1 MQINTTG
8 FYNTAIGLNALLANS
23 TGSQNTAIGL
33 QALQSN
39 TTGTNNT
46 AIGFSANV
54 STGNLTN
61 ATAIGAN
68 ASVNASNKIRLG
80 DANVTVIE
88 GQVDFTFISDQTK
101 KENFQ
106 PVDGEEVLRK
116 IRDFNLTSWNYI
128 GHDPKQFR
136 HYGPMAQDFFA
147 AFGQDGIGT
156 IGTPT
161 TLSSGDMVGILMIAV
176 QTLEKQNRDLKARLE
191 NLERIAGR

>member
-1 MQINTTG
+1 MRV
-8 FYNTAIGLNALLANS
+8 AC
-23 TGSQNTAIGL
+23 
-33 QALQSN
+33 
-39 TTGTNNT
+39 
-46 AIGFSANV
+46 
-54 STGNLTN
+54 
-61 ATAIGAN
+61 
-68 ASVNASNKIRLG
+68 SVRRCKHGCEEERG
-80 DANVTVIE
+80 K
-88 GQVDFTFISDQTK
+88 K

-106 PVDGEEVLRK
+106 PVDGEDVLRK